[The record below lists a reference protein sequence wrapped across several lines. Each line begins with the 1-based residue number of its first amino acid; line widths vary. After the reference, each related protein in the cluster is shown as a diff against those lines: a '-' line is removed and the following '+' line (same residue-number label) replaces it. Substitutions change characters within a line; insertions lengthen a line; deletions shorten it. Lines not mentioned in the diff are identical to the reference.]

1 MTAAGDFFD
10 EGWCKTF
17 GAELFVDAEEIDLND
32 RQDVRT
38 DSETGGYTKDGGNE
52 FSTLRRADAD
62 MPRALPAWR
71 F

>member
-1 MTAAGDFFD
+1 MTAAGNFFD
-10 EGWCKTF
+10 ESGRKAF
-17 GAELFVDAEEIDLND
+17 GAELFMYAEEIDLND

-52 FSTLRRADAD
+52 FSTPRRADAD
-62 MPRALPAWR
+62 MPRALPVWR